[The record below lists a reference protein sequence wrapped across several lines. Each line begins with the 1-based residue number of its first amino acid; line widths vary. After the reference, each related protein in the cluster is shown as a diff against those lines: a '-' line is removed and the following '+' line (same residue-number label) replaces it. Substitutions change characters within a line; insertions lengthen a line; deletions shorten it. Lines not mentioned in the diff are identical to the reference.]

1 MRILLWAEVFWPNVG
16 GGPRFSSEL
25 ALALHKRGC
34 EMLVVTRH
42 DEPDIAD
49 VASFHGIPVRR
60 FPFFQALSS
69 GRVEWL
75 AELRRGVQEL
85 KRGFA
90 ADLVHTT
97 SFGPSMLFQLDTSRT
112 HPAPLLVT
120 LLGEENPQ
128 DAPSG
133 TVLHRALEV
142 ADWVTAPSRVTL
154 DYARRLV
161 PSCVSRSSVIHV
173 GTRRPQVEPRPIP
186 AEPVLLC
193 LGRLHRVKGFD
204 LALTALP
211 TILARYPLARLVV
224 AGNGP
229 EQAALERQA
238 VQLGVR
244 SAVEFLG
251 WVSPSD
257 VPKLINTASILVMP
271 SRADAFPLVGLHAAF
286 MARPVVAARVGGI
299 PELVVHGET
308 GVLVE
313 TEDSVA
319 LAQGIEYLL
328 GHPEETERLGQ
339 AARKRS
345 LELFSFD
352 RIVDAYQRLYQKII
366 LDRQARHEGE
376 KGTD

>member
-1 MRILLWAEVFWPNVG
+1 MRILLWAEVFWPHVG
-16 GGPRFSSEL
+16 GGPRFSAEL
-25 ALALHKRGC
+25 ALALHKRGH

-49 VASFHGIPVRR
+49 IDSFHGIPVRR
-60 FPFFQALSS
+60 FPFYQALSS
-69 GRVEWL
+69 GSVEWL
-75 AELRRGVQEL
+75 AEVRRRVQEL

-97 SFGPSMLFQLDTSRT
+97 SFGPSMLFQLVTSRI

-120 LLGEENPQ
+120 LLGEENPNEATR
-128 DAPSG
+128 D
-133 TVLHRALEV
+133 TTLHRALQA
-142 ADWVTAPSRVTL
+142 ADWVTAPSRATL

-161 PSCVSRSSVIHV
+161 PSCVPHSSVV
-173 GTRRPQVEPRPIP
+173 RVATRRPQVEPRPIP

-211 TILARYPLARLVV
+211 TILARYPSARLVV
-224 AGNGP
+224 AGDGP

-271 SRADAFPLVGLHAAF
+271 SRADAFPLVGLHAGF

-313 TEDSVA
+313 AEDSVA
-319 LAQGIEYLL
+319 LAQGIKRLL
-328 GHPEETERLGQ
+328 ERPEELQSMGT
-339 AARKRS
+339 AARRRCMK
-345 LELFSFD
+345 LFGFD
-352 RIVDAYQRLYQKII
+352 RIVDAYHRLYLKIV
-366 LDRQARHEGE
+366 LDWRARREE
-376 KGTD
+376 AKGTD